1 MILKLRLEGLCK
13 DSGRLNHCYLE
24 NLKVE
29 EGGETYTH
37 TLNYL
42 LLSMMS

>member
-1 MILKLRLEGLCK
+1 MQRLWQIKSL
-13 DSGRLNHCYLE
+13 CYLE

-42 LLSMMS
+42 LLSLMS